1 MQLRSRL
8 LQLWRWKWFRLAV
21 CAVLA
26 TGCVY
31 ALLPNC
37 ELYPTGMT
45 WSRQV
50 RDRDGK
56 LLNLTLTPEG
66 RYRVFTPLKNIHADV
81 IEATLWHED
90 RQFYRHPGVNP
101 LSLVRA
107 VWGVVSRSPKG
118 GGSTI
123 TMQLARLRFGLETRS
138 VSGKFLQMIRALQ
151 IERHHSKDEIL
162 EAYLN
167 LAPYGGN
174 VEGIGAAA
182 LLWCGRSAA
191 EVSLREAVA
200 LSVIPQSPARRT
212 PRQGRENA
220 ALAEAQARL
229 IRDIQTR
236 RGQASDP
243 LEADYT
249 LTANYR
255 APREAPHLARRLLK
269 KEDLPILDTTINQDQ
284 QRVMVRSLANYVER
298 KREFGITN
306 ACAMLVHV
314 PTREVLAY
322 VGSARFLDNDI
333 RGQVDGITARRSPG
347 SALKPFIYGLA
358 LDQGLIHPRSLLV
371 DGRVSFGSYN
381 PENFDRTFIGPLP
394 AGEALFRSRNIPA
407 VALAHRLAEPGLYG
421 LLKSAGVAFPK
432 PESYY
437 GLALP
442 LGGAEVSMEELATLY
457 AMIGSD
463 GVARPLRYRVA
474 DPVSV
479 SHRALLSSQACF
491 LLRQMLRAPDD
502 DPDVADHSIAWKT
515 GTSHG
520 FRDAWA
526 AGIRGDYVVVVWIGN
541 FSGKANPAFVARECA
556 TPLLVECFRQLDLPR
571 VRDEAPAGVEELEL
585 CAVSGQLPTPC
596 CQHRLHGWFIPGVS
610 SIAPCSIHR
619 EVWIDG
625 ATGLRVASNDGRP
638 GLQRDVYEFWEP
650 SLLEL
655 FKQAGLP
662 RREPPAL
669 EVPRGLLAV
678 AGSANPPRITSPV
691 AALVYTL
698 RTHSATAE
706 TIPLRA
712 ETAPGVRKLYWFEG
726 RKFLGACDASEPLL
740 WTAQAGRRTLQV
752 LDDQGRSSGCT
763 IRIEQVE

>member
-138 VSGKFLQMIRALQ
+138 VSGKFLQMMRALQ

-229 IRDIQTR
+229 IRDIQAR

-269 KEDLPILDTTINQDQ
+269 GKI
-284 QRVMVRSLANYVER
+284 
-298 KREFGITN
+298 
-306 ACAMLVHV
+306 C
-314 PTREVLAY
+314 
-322 VGSARFLDNDI
+322 
-333 RGQVDGITARRSPG
+333 
-347 SALKPFIYGLA
+347 PF
-358 LDQGLIHPRSLLV
+358 
-371 DGRVSFGSYN
+371 
-381 PENFDRTFIGPLP
+381 
-394 AGEALFRSRNIPA
+394 
-407 VALAHRLAEPGLYG
+407 
-421 LLKSAGVAFPK
+421 
-432 PESYY
+432 
-437 GLALP
+437 
-442 LGGAEVSMEELATLY
+442 
-457 AMIGSD
+457 
-463 GVARPLRYRVA
+463 
-474 DPVSV
+474 
-479 SHRALLSSQACF
+479 
-491 LLRQMLRAPDD
+491 
-502 DPDVADHSIAWKT
+502 W
-515 GTSHG
+515 
-520 FRDAWA
+520 
-526 AGIRGDYVVVVWIGN
+526 
-541 FSGKANPAFVARECA
+541 
-556 TPLLVECFRQLDLPR
+556 TP
-571 VRDEAPAGVEELEL
+571 
-585 CAVSGQLPTPC
+585 
-596 CQHRLHGWFIPGVS
+596 
-610 SIAPCSIHR
+610 
-619 EVWIDG
+619 
-625 ATGLRVASNDGRP
+625 
-638 GLQRDVYEFWEP
+638 P
-650 SLLEL
+650 S
-655 FKQAGLP
+655 
-662 RREPPAL
+662 
-669 EVPRGLLAV
+669 
-678 AGSANPPRITSPV
+678 
-691 AALVYTL
+691 
-698 RTHSATAE
+698 
-706 TIPLRA
+706 
-712 ETAPGVRKLYWFEG
+712 
-726 RKFLGACDASEPLL
+726 
-740 WTAQAGRRTLQV
+740 
-752 LDDQGRSSGCT
+752 
-763 IRIEQVE
+763 IRINSA